1 MKYSIHINQKA
12 IVESGVQIDLVE
24 AALLDYVQQ
33 WLSSPKGVRMDNH
46 VWINLKTL
54 IADMPCL
61 GLNSKQAISKRLK
74 AMKLKG
80 IFSFKHDEMHR
91 LYVALTDLGFS
102 MCYGRQQAGET
113 VNDETTPVNAGC
125 TEVSTP
131 VEQGCQRSIDIQQST
146 NEHSTNNHNTNN
158 KGASAKPKKPR
169 SKLDFPDYFTT
180 EMQAAWKA
188 RKAANTQIA
197 LDAWVRTAKQANDSG
212 LCDELTAVMTGL
224 ESGWKGLK
232 LEWLQNSMKP
242 QQRNVQVASDESDSS
257 IFDRLLI
264 GNDDDAINGS
274 CRRVN

>member
-1 MKYSIHINQKA
+1 MQVTHMPIIREKHEANYTVIGNQLIN
-12 IVESGVQIDLVE
+12 DD
-24 AALLDYVQQ
+24 LLDWKELGLLIYL
-33 WLSSPKGVRMDNH
+33 LSKPSNWTVCPSHLSKQKKTGVNGIYAILKRLTDVGYITKQRHADGKFDWIVHEYKNPHHDNH
-46 VWINLKTL
+46 EQEKPNHEKPHEGNPDEEKPHEDNDRL
-54 IADMPCL
+54 I
-61 GLNSKQAISKRLK
+61 S
-74 AMKLKG
+74 
-80 IFSFKHDEMHR
+80 
-91 LYVALTDLGFS
+91 TD
-102 MCYGRQQAGET
+102 
-113 VNDETTPVNAGC
+113 TT
-125 TEVSTP
+125 
-131 VEQGCQRSIDIQQST
+131 QST
-146 NEHSTNNHNTNN
+146 EPNKILNGS